1 MKKILLTLC
10 SLIIVKIGFG
20 QTNTFPTSGNAGI
33 GTISPPNKLTVFSIQ
48 PAYGTSLI
56 PITLF
61 GGANPEFAFSDFGN
75 NIGNSVTL
83 RLGSNNSTYYNYGA
97 YIRSIQGAGVDQYK
111 LEFGTSL
118 STIANAKM
126 LIDFNGNV
134 GIGTINPHG
143 FSKLHI
149 VGGHVNT
156 STLLQLPASA
166 NGNNTGDIMFK
177 TWVSEPGYTWE
188 GAGIGVNID
197 NYEMKRY
204 NNSMS
209 ASHIRFQPHPA
220 NGYILFSTVTGSGT
234 KYDNVMAIVNNHVG
248 IGINEPAT
256 PLHVVGGNNKGIR
269 LSGNSS
275 RFTLTDNL
283 SNLWNMDNFG
293 GTLRFFREDY
303 SAGAVGA
310 NGVERMV
317 IKDNG
322 YVGIGVNNPA
332 EKLTVYGVPNSLGA
346 VLALE
351 SSREDLQ
358 NAEVGVIK
366 AKNSGGEIARIGLN
380 RAGGSTTGFL
390 NFWVKKTNETPLFE
404 AMRIAESGNVG
415 IGTTNPQLALHIAGN
430 NLTQK
435 NAGIQFSFDS
445 NNNYNAFIRP
455 YWNSATDSRLGFG
468 ITPTASGVPS
478 EQMTILGNG
487 NVGIGVTAPS
497 QKLHV
502 ISSNPDTQPIALF
515 QNTNA
520 TGFAGIQIDRV
531 SSVRYALSQYS
542 TGNVVDW
549 NTGITYNGG
558 AANSAY
564 SIATGISL
572 SDSKLTILNS
582 GNIGIGTTNP
592 TPIYGRTLEI
602 NNTFG
607 GSLHLK
613 SPNVQSYYAASDGL
627 NGGIIGTGSF
637 HDFSIITSGQNR
649 IIVKSNG
656 NVTIGTT
663 STPVDYKLAVGGDV
677 IAERVVVKLQN
688 TWPDYVFKKSYGL
701 RSLEQVE
708 QFINQNSH
716 LPEVPSAQEVTD
728 KGIDVGAMNAKL
740 LQKVEE
746 LTLYLIEQDKQIKM
760 QNKENKMQNNEIEI
774 LKKEL
779 ENIKNKK

>member
-20 QTNTFPTSGNAGI
+20 QTNAFPTSGNAGV
-33 GTISPPNKLTVFSIQ
+33 GTISPPNKLSVFSIQ

-118 STIANAKM
+118 STIANTKM

-322 YVGIGVNNPA
+322 YVGIGVNNPT

-404 AMRIAESGNVG
+404 AMRITESGNVGIGISDPKTKLDILGGLTVDEAQTSGVRFSRSYDVHGHIYVDPTQGSLLNYKGYYGHKFQTSIGEIFRITQNGNVG
-415 IGTTNPQLALHIAGN
+415 IGTTNPITKLDIRGSIIIGN
-430 NLTQK
+430 PDLTIGTIGSFLQ
-435 NAGIQFSFDS
+435 IQQG
-445 NNNYNAFIRP
+445 A
-455 YWNSATDSRLGFG
+455 
-468 ITPTASGVPS
+468 ASGNTYS
-478 EQMTILGNG
+478 EIGAYINGGNTLTNLVLNRTGG
-487 NVGIGVTAPS
+487 NVGIGTT
-497 QKLHV
+497 
-502 ISSNPDTQPIALF
+502 DTK
-515 QNTNA
+515 
-520 TGFAGIQIDRV
+520 G
-531 SSVRYALSQYS
+531 
-542 TGNVVDW
+542 
-549 NTGITYNGG
+549 
-558 AANSAY
+558 
-564 SIATGISL
+564 
-572 SDSKLTILNS
+572 
-582 GNIGIGTTNP
+582 
-592 TPIYGRTLEI
+592 
-602 NNTFG
+602 
-607 GSLHLK
+607 
-613 SPNVQSYYAASDGL
+613 
-627 NGGIIGTGSF
+627 
-637 HDFSIITSGQNR
+637 
-649 IIVKSNG
+649 
-656 NVTIGTT
+656 
-663 STPVDYKLAVGGDV
+663 YKLAVAGEM
-677 IAERVVVKLQN
+677 IAERVVVKLTG
-688 TWPDYVFKKSYGL
+688 TWPDYVFKKNYGL
-701 RSLEQVE
+701 RPLEQVE

-716 LPEVPSAQEVTD
+716 LPEVPSAQEITD

-746 LTLYLIEQDKQIKM
+746 LTLYLIEQNKEIKM
-760 QNKENKMQNNEIEI
+760 QNKENKMQNNKIEI

-779 ENIKNKK
+779 ESIKNKK